1 MRSEALS
8 GGQDSLI
15 PQRTIWLHGA
25 LKSMGEL

>member
-15 PQRTIWLHGA
+15 SQRTIWPHGV
-25 LKSMGEL
+25 LKSMVEL